1 MKKIVWVSLAI
12 ILIFVTAFTIR
23 YVSYKEVGITLDEP
37 FYVKGG
43 LSYVSAALNLSFS
56 SSAWSFNTEHP
67 PISKYI
73 YGIASYIL
81 NSGQYDYN
89 AFLISK
95 TMSIICGAITCVIVY
110 LIGRRFFNEYVGILA
125 ALILA
130 FTPMMIAH
138 NQLSNIDSPV
148 TMMITATMFVYMTAV
163 KSESVK
169 LYLLSAL
176 MLGLSIAT
184 KYNTLLIIPVMIGLY
199 LLYRYH
205 QSGGSPGKAIRDITS
220 KPPKLLIVA
229 IGAAI
234 VVLTFYAI
242 WPFLWLDPVNNLEQ
256 SLAHWTNSGTL
267 PETLLGA
274 SLTGGVPLYY
284 YPLYFLV
291 TTPEIMLLAMVIGLF
306 YLLKSRDAFKETMAL
321 WLFLPFVYGL
331 SGFVMGSMRYILMI
345 YPALALVCA
354 YGVYSLSG
362 QIGGYLK
369 KYNNAPAAISS
380 VLGMIVVL
388 SLVFTCL
395 YAQPYYLDYY
405 NSLAG
410 GYQNIQDN
418 KLFLLSWWG
427 ESVYDPVQ
435 YVESHAKGAN
445 VTVMASGIIGSS
457 DYLSEYAKNNTYISG
472 GGMGGFMPSGNRSI
486 NRSLNMSSGPSGFPQ
501 PGERNMSFGMGGP
514 QQSGGGLLDIL
525 GDLIGLRS
533 KNDGF
538 MNMSFGPPGEMSAMM
553 GGPGP
558 FGGADGMPG
567 IPEGFNPQNVSAGG
581 MPSDMGAIMGDMGG
595 PMSND
600 AANVTADYII
610 VGADSSRSAD
620 YDPEDYTL
628 VYESTYHGVPLYDV
642 LKRTS

>member
-1 MKKIVWVSLAI
+1 MRKVWWVLSAIAI
-12 ILIFVTAFTIR
+12 IFIAAFSIR
-23 YVSYKEVGITLDEP
+23 YVTYKDVGITLDEP

-43 LSYVSAALNLSFS
+43 IDYVGAAANLSFF
-56 SSAWSFNTEHP
+56 SSAWDFNTEHP

-73 YGIASYIL
+73 YGVASYIF
-81 NSGQYDYN
+81 NGGIYDYD

-95 TMSIICGAITCVIVY
+95 TMSIICGAITCIIVY

-148 TMMITATMFVYMTAV
+148 TMMITATMYVYLSAV
-163 KSESVK
+163 RSESGK

-184 KYNTLLIIPVMIGLY
+184 KYNTLLIIPVMIGAY

-205 QSGGSPGKAIRDITS
+205 KSGGTLSKAIGDFVS
-220 KPPKLLIVA
+220 KPPRLPLIAICAGLVA
-229 IGAAI
+229 
-234 VVLTFYAI
+234 LTFFAV
-242 WPFLWLDPVNNLEQ
+242 WPYLWTSPILSLEQ

-274 SLTGGVPLYY
+274 SITGGAPWYY

-291 TTPEIMLLAMVIGLF
+291 TTPEIMLLAMLIGVV
-306 YLLKSRDAFKETMAL
+306 YLLRSRDAFKITMIL
-321 WLFLPFVYGL
+321 WLFLPFVYGF

-354 YGVYSLSG
+354 YGVYSLSKG
-362 QIGGYLK
+362 IGGHLK
-369 KYNNAPAAISS
+369 KYNNAPAIVSLAIGS
-380 VLGMIVVL
+380 VVII
-388 SLVFTCL
+388 SLLLTCL
-395 YAQPYYLDYY
+395 YTQPYYLDYY

-410 GYQNIQDN
+410 GYQNIHDN

-427 ESVYDPVQ
+427 EGVYDPVE

-445 VTVMASGIIGSS
+445 VSVLASGIIGSS
-457 DYLSEYAKNNTYISG
+457 DYLSEYAKNNTYMNMG
-472 GGMGGFMPSGNRSI
+472 GIGGFMPPGNRSM
-486 NRSLNMSSGPSGFPQ
+486 NRSFDTGSAPAGYGL
-501 PGERNMSFGMGGP
+501 PGGSNMSFGMGGP
-514 QQSGGGLLDIL
+514 QRSGEGLLDIL
-525 GDLIGLRS
+525 GSLIGVGS
-533 KNDGF
+533 KIDRK
-538 MNMSFGPPGEMSAMM
+538 MNTSFRPQNAMM

-558 FGGADGMPG
+558 FGGNNSMPG
-567 IPEGFNPQNVSAGG
+567 NPGGLQKDGNMSTGIQPPGNGLDMSFGGGDPGSASAG
-581 MPSDMGAIMGDMGG
+581 
-595 PMSND
+595 
-600 AANVTADYII
+600 NVTADYLII
-610 VGADSSRSAD
+610 SAD
-620 YDPEDYTL
+620 TGENTGYDLANYTL
-628 VYESTYHGVPLYDV
+628 VYESTFHGIPLYDV